1 MQTKKARVGLLGLML
16 KLYDRY
22 PHIKP
27 IMADFAKELSGVLSS
42 FAEIHFPGICN
53 TREQVDEA
61 VSKFESEKVDLLM
74 VVLLTYAPSHIA
86 LPALRKTKLPIL
98 IFNTQQAYSITV
110 DSDPDITFRNHG
122 MHGVQDLANVLLRSD
137 VKFNIVT
144 GHYKD
149 EKALS
154 EVKSWCD
161 AARVAS
167 FMRNVRIG
175 LMGYPM
181 EQMGDFAIDETAF
194 LSQVGAEVQRIP
206 MKIVAEMAANAPKD
220 EVLEQ
225 MKRDHELFEVDS
237 KVTQESHETS
247 SRLEWA
253 IRKIL
258 QERNMQGFASHFT
271 AIAEDGRIDTL
282 PFLASSK
289 LLGEGFGY
297 GGEGDVTSSVAVT
310 MMQELVGSAN
320 FTEMFTMDFESNA
333 ILMSH
338 MGEGNWKLARKDRK
352 VRLVLDDLGIADM
365 KMPPVLLSFSL
376 EPGDVTIVSLTTVA
390 NGRLKFIVGEGKV
403 LDYPPIPT
411 INKPNYKF
419 SPDGEL
425 CEFLTKFSME
435 GASHHQALAYGRFG
449 TTIEKIAKLMGI
461 EYALIKNS

>member
-1 MQTKKARVGLLGLML
+1 MIQTKKAKVGLLGLML

-27 IMADFAKELSGVLSS
+27 IMADFAKELVGVLAD
-42 FAEIHFPGICN
+42 FADVDFPGICN

-61 VSKFESEKVDLLM
+61 VAKFESEKVDLLM

-86 LPALRKTKLPIL
+86 LPALSRTRLPIL
-98 IFNTQQAYSITV
+98 IFNTQQDYSVTV
-110 DSDPDITFRNHG
+110 DADPDLTFRNHG
-122 MHGVQDLANVLLRSD
+122 MHGVQDLANVLLRSG
-137 VKFNIVT
+137 VKFYITT
-144 GHYKD
+144 GYYRD
-149 EKALS
+149 EKTLS

-161 AARVAS
+161 AGRTAS

-181 EQMGDFAIDETAF
+181 EQMGDFAIDETSF
-194 LSQVGAEVQRIP
+194 LSQVGVEVQRIP
-206 MKIVAEMAANAPKD
+206 MKLVSEMASSAPMD
-220 EVLEQ
+220 IVLEQ
-225 MKRDHELFEVDS
+225 MKKDRELFEVDS
-237 KVTQESHETS
+237 KVTQEAHETS
-247 SRLEWA
+247 SRLEWS
-253 IRKIL
+253 IRNIL
-258 QERNMQGFASHFT
+258 KERNMQGFAAHFM

-297 GGEGDVTSSVAVT
+297 GGEGDVTSSAAVT
-310 MMQELVGSAN
+310 MMQELAGSAN
-320 FTEMFTMDFESNA
+320 FTEMFTMDFGSNA

-376 EPGDVTIVSLTTVA
+376 EPGDVTLVSLTTLA
-390 NGRLKFIVGEGKV
+390 NGRLKFIVAEGKV
-403 LDYPPIPT
+403 LDYPPIPV

-419 SPDGEL
+419 APDGDL
-425 CEFLTKFSME
+425 GEFLTKFSME
-435 GASHHQALAYGRFG
+435 GASHHQALAYGRLG
-449 TTIEKIAKLMGI
+449 NTIEKIARLMGI
-461 EYALIKNS
+461 ECAVIK